1 VVVADRGDV
10 DVVFAVVV
18 IVADSAAHAVRLHCQ
33 ARLPGAI
40 GEGSVSV
47 VVVEGGVVFRGA
59 VPWPVHR
66 VHKQDVLETIVVVI
80 QNAYTAPHGFGE
92 VFLAKGTAMVTKGNA
107 GGRGGVDKTDG
118 TGRAL
123 R

>member
-1 VVVADRGDV
+1 MVVAYGGDV
-10 DVVFAVVV
+10 DVVFAVVI
-18 IVADSAAHAVRLHCQ
+18 IVADGAAHAVRLHCQ
-33 ARLPGAI
+33 ARLRGAI

-66 VHKQDVLETIVVVI
+66 VYKQDVLGSVVVVI
-80 QNAYTAPHGFGE
+80 QHADTAPHGFGE
-92 VFLAKGTAMVTKGNA
+92 VLLAKGTAMVTKGNA
-107 GGRGGVDKTDG
+107 GGGGGVDKTNG